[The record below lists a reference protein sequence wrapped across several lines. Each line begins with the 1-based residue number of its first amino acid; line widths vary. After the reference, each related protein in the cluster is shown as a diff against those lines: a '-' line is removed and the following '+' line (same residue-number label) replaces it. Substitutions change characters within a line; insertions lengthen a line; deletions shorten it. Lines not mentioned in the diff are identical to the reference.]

1 MGEPPGQV
9 EKVMS
14 LDLNDFHRGL
24 KVLDPALELENDQR
38 EVVLNDNGT
47 AISIVFETLESA
59 KLGGLLRLPR
69 ARVTIDLQALD
80 TASANR
86 FLSRFDKA
94 FQRGGG

>member
-1 MGEPPGQV
+1 
-9 EKVMS
+9 MS